1 MNKPTLLQIKKTI
14 KKTHP
19 KMTGLKVVWVKRPFW
34 LETKSGFT
42 GWWSRVEVRA
52 DGYAAKVM
60 PATIG
65 ENGAGRLCIG
75 Q

>member
-1 MNKPTLLQIKKTI
+1 
-14 KKTHP
+14 
-19 KMTGLKVVWVKRPFW
+19 MTGLKVVWVKRPFW

-42 GWWSRVEVRA
+42 GWWSRVKVEA

-65 ENGAGRLCIG
+65 EGGAGRLCIG